1 MNTIKQETEVK
12 VLVNVLFGEFK
23 SITIPPE
30 PTARITK
37 RSEISLKRDRDQG
50 IGIPFT
56 KLGKQTGSDRVLYN
70 IYDVVKFVV
79 SRKSKVMS

>member
-1 MNTIKQETEVK
+1 MNATQQNEEVK

-23 SITIPPE
+23 SLTISPE
-30 PTARITK
+30 LTSRVTK
-37 RSEISLKRDRDQG
+37 RSEVSLKRDRDEG
-50 IGIPFT
+50 IGIPFS

-70 IYDVVKFVV
+70 IYDVAKFIV